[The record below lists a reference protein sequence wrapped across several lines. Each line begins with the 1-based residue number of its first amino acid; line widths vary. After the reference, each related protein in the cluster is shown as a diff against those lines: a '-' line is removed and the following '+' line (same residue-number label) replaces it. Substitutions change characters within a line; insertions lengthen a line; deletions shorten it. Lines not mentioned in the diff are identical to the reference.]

1 VLVEKRM
8 NWRSVA
14 GRGRP
19 IGRRKDIKG
28 AVAAIV
34 GVFDGWAT
42 HVMDGVSELNQSVNQ
57 SIN

>member
-1 VLVEKRM
+1 MLVEKRM

-34 GVFDGWAT
+34 SGFDGWAT
-42 HVMDGVSELNQSVNQ
+42 HVMDGVSELNQS
-57 SIN
+57 IN